1 MVFPFG
7 KKKEEEKPAP
17 GPAPG
22 QNYVPT
28 DLVQRL
34 ASQGMSEPEI
44 ISRLRREGFAPSQIN
59 DALRSQIKREVAPA
73 PQPRQMPP
81 QAQGGPQPLGMRPQ
95 QMPPQQAPPQRQM
108 PPQAPQPMAQPP
120 MPSRGIQM
128 PQRQEMP
135 GAPPAPQRQAPRFQP
150 PERVVGPG
158 MAPRQFEEAPSRQ
171 QMFTFEQG
179 PETESFDIGPEEIT
193 LEELVEGIV
202 SDKWDEFEDRLG
214 NFEKR
219 DIQLQAQIEDMRKKM
234 AEMEKML
241 KERESTYVGKLD
253 DVNESMD
260 VIEGRIGS
268 IEKVFKDTLPELTQ
282 SIRTLSEHTVK
293 IKEKEEK

>member
-7 KKKEEEKPAP
+7 KKKEEEKPAL

-44 ISRLRREGFAPSQIN
+44 ISRLRREGFSPSQIN

-73 PQPRQMPP
+73 PPQGAPMQRPQP
-81 QAQGGPQPLGMRPQ
+81 AQGGPQPLGMRPQ
-95 QMPPQQAPPQRQM
+95 EMPPQPRQM
-108 PPQAPQPMAQPP
+108 PPQAPQPMAQAMPP
-120 MPSRGIQM
+120 RAGIEM

-150 PERVVGPG
+150 PERVIGPG
-158 MAPRQFEEAPSRQ
+158 MAPRQFEEAPSAQ
-171 QMFTFEQG
+171 QMFTFEKG
-179 PETESFDIGPEEIT
+179 PETEAFDIGPEEIT
-193 LEELVEGIV
+193 LEELIEGIV

-219 DIQLQAQIEDMRKKM
+219 DIQLQAQIEDMRKKIV
-234 AEMEKML
+234 EMEKAL

-253 DVNESMD
+253 EVNESMD

-282 SIRTLSEHTVK
+282 SIRTLSENTGK
-293 IKEKEEK
+293 LKEKEEK